1 MTFPLWWAP
10 ALALVTFALALLATP
25 LVREWSSRLGFFDH
39 PGTRKVHT
47 APMPTGGGFAVAFA
61 FLVGLWASTLLPGA
75 PERPVVLGITAVGL
89 IALTLGW
96 LDDRFS
102 LPGWVKLVVQAGCG
116 VLLHKLGFGID

>member
-47 APMPTGGGFAVAFA
+47 APMLRQPCIIFWLQTANRI
-61 FLVGLWASTLLPGA
+61 SRRISGA
-75 PERPVVLGITAVGL
+75 
-89 IALTLGW
+89 W
-96 LDDRFS
+96 
-102 LPGWVKLVVQAGCG
+102 K
-116 VLLHKLGFGID
+116 